1 MALHDSLCRPPGVF
15 DVSST
20 MLEGVEA
27 VVDQDAIFALMAE
40 TIVAG
45 DREKTMTDT
54 GIHP

>member
-1 MALHDSLCRPPGVF
+1 
-15 DVSST
+15 